1 MAKRNYLV
9 EGLSGAGKSSV
20 YEELIGRGYKAI
32 STDRAW
38 KRSDPDAGLPGG
50 RAQYANSMWDEQKAV
65 GELESPEPDVLFVC
79 GSSRN
84 RDRFLPYFTK
94 IFNLRID
101 DDTMR
106 RRLHERT
113 NNDFGKQPEEL
124 ELMLRLNRSDEKPAG
139 AIDVD
144 ATQPLDQVVDEVLRL
159 ANCRTV
165 ASDSTLTPWSKRGS
179 ATGQSFVIS
188 ESALPIVQAAAGRR
202 KRIVRGASDEF
213 WDVLGRE
220 TITRI
225 DYAWSGYVLA
235 TLLPYLDE
243 QGIDLMHSDHDEV
256 ASTISQ
262 TREGSVFVLTSDH
275 RERYLARLDP
285 SAFDGAVLRRYYE
298 QFHETTAEGVDY
310 AMLDGIAFFRDTL
323 APLDSAV
330 VAVFSHRIVPA
341 PAELHAD
348 IYARGAYSTLCEW
361 PLRFEP
367 LIDGVPERGVE
378 VCVALPHPREC
389 VGVVVVVAVA

>member
-1 MAKRNYLV
+1 M

-20 YEELIGRGYKAI
+20 YEELIERGYKAI

-38 KRSDPDAGLPGG
+38 KYHADPDTGPG
-50 RAQYANSMWDEQKAV
+50 RPIHYENSMWDQQKAV
-65 GELESPEPDVLFVC
+65 SELESPEPEVLFVC

-84 RDRFLPYFTK
+84 RDRFLPYFAK
-94 IFNLRID
+94 IFNLCID

-106 RRLHERT
+106 RRLQERT
-113 NNDFGKQPEEL
+113 NNEFGKQPEEV

-144 ATQPLDQVVDEVLRL
+144 ATQPLDQVVDELLRL
-159 ANCRTV
+159 ANCRT
-165 ASDSTLTPWSKRGS
+165 ATDGSTLTPWSKRGS
-179 ATGQSFVIS
+179 ASGQSFVIS
-188 ESALPIVQAAAGRR
+188 ESALPIVQAAASPR
-202 KRIVRGASDEF
+202 KRIVRGTSDEF

-220 TITRI
+220 TITRFE
-225 DYAWSGYVLA
+225 YAWSGDVLA

-262 TREGSVFVLTSDH
+262 TRGGSVFVLTSDH

-285 SAFDGAVLRRYYE
+285 IEFDGAALRRYYE
-298 QFHETTAEGVDY
+298 EFTETAAEGVEY

-323 APLDSAV
+323 APLESAI
-330 VAVFSHRIVPA
+330 VAVFI
-341 PAELHAD
+341 
-348 IYARGAYSTLCEW
+348 IG
-361 PLRFEP
+361 
-367 LIDGVPERGVE
+367 
-378 VCVALPHPREC
+378 
-389 VGVVVVVAVA
+389 

>member
-38 KRSDPDAGLPGG
+38 KVHADPDTGLPG
-50 RAQYANSMWDEQKAV
+50 RPIRHDNSMWDQQKAV
-65 GELESPEPDVLFVC
+65 GELESPEPEVLFVC

-106 RRLHERT
+106 RRLRERT

-124 ELMLRLNRSDEKPAG
+124 ELMLRLNRNDEKPAG

-144 ATQPLDQVVDEVLRL
+144 ATQPLDQVVDELLRF
-159 ANCRTV
+159 ANCTTV
-165 ASDSTLTPWSKRGS
+165 ASDSTQTPWSKRGS
-179 ATGQSFVIS
+179 AIGQSFVIS
-188 ESALPIVQAAAGRR
+188 ESALPMVQAAAEPRR
-202 KRIVRGASDEF
+202 RIVPGTSDEF

-225 DYAWSGYVLA
+225 EYAWSGYVLA

-243 QGIDLMHSDHDEV
+243 QGIDLMHSDDDEV
-256 ASTISQ
+256 TSTTSQ
-262 TREGSVFVLTSDH
+262 TGEGSVLVLTSDH

-285 SAFDGAVLRRYYE
+285 SAFDAAVLRRYYE
-298 QFHETTAEGVDY
+298 KFNETEAEGVDY
-310 AMLDGIAFFRDTL
+310 ALLDGVAFFRDTL
-323 APLDSAV
+323 APLDSTI
-330 VAVFSHRIVPA
+330 VAVFVI
-341 PAELHAD
+341 
-348 IYARGAYSTLCEW
+348 G
-361 PLRFEP
+361 
-367 LIDGVPERGVE
+367 
-378 VCVALPHPREC
+378 
-389 VGVVVVVAVA
+389 

>member
-20 YEELIGRGYKAI
+20 YEELIRRGYKAI

-38 KRSDPDAGLPGG
+38 KRLADPDTSLPG
-50 RAQYANSMWDEQKAV
+50 RPIRYSESIWDQQKALS
-65 GELESPEPDVLFVC
+65 ELEDAEPDVLFVC

-84 RDRFLPYFTK
+84 RDRFLPYFTA

-106 RRLHERT
+106 RRLQERT
-113 NNDFGKQPEEL
+113 NNDYGKQPEEL

-144 ATQPLDQVVDEVLRL
+144 ATQPLRQVVDEVLRL
-159 ANCRTV
+159 ADCGTV
-165 ASDSTLTPWSKRGS
+165 NSDARLTPWSKRAS
-179 ATGQSFVIS
+179 AIGQSFVIS
-188 ESALPIVQAAAGRR
+188 ESALPIVQAAASPR
-202 KRIVRGASDEF
+202 KRIRGASDEF

-225 DYAWSGYVLA
+225 EYAWAGSILA

-243 QGIDLMHSDHDEV
+243 QGIDLLHSDHDEV
-256 ASTISQ
+256 ASAISQ
-262 TREGSVFVLTSDH
+262 TREGSVLVLTSDQ
-275 RERYLARLDP
+275 RERYSARLDP
-285 SAFDGAVLRRYYE
+285 SRFDGAVLRRYYE
-298 QFHETTAEGVDY
+298 ELNETAADGVDY

-323 APLDSAV
+323 APLDSAI
-330 VAVFSHRIVPA
+330 VAVCTI
-341 PAELHAD
+341 
-348 IYARGAYSTLCEW
+348 G
-361 PLRFEP
+361 
-367 LIDGVPERGVE
+367 
-378 VCVALPHPREC
+378 
-389 VGVVVVVAVA
+389 

>member
-1 MAKRNYLV
+1 MV

-20 YEELIGRGYKAI
+20 YEELIRRGYKAI

-38 KRSDPDAGLPGG
+38 KYPGGPDTGLPG
-50 RAQYANSMWDEQKAV
+50 RPIHSDNSMWDQQKAV
-65 GELESPEPDVLFVC
+65 SELESPEPEVLFVC

-106 RRLHERT
+106 RRLEERT
-113 NNDFGKQPEEL
+113 NNDFGKQPEEV

-144 ATQPLDQVVDEVLRL
+144 ATQPLDQVVDELLRL
-159 ANCRTV
+159 ANCATV
-165 ASDSTLTPWSKRGS
+165 TSDSTLAPWSKRGS
-179 ATGQSFVIS
+179 AIGQSFVIS
-188 ESALPIVQAAAGRR
+188 ESALPVLQAAAGPR
-202 KRIVRGASDEF
+202 KRIVRGTSAEL

-225 DYAWSGYVLA
+225 EYAWSGYVLA

-243 QGIDLMHSDHDEV
+243 QGIDLTRSDHDEV

-285 SAFDGAVLRRYYE
+285 SAFDGAALRRYYE
-298 QFHETTAEGVDY
+298 EFNETAAEGVDY

-323 APLDSAV
+323 APLDSAI
-330 VAVFSHRIVPA
+330 VAVFI
-341 PAELHAD
+341 
-348 IYARGAYSTLCEW
+348 IG
-361 PLRFEP
+361 
-367 LIDGVPERGVE
+367 
-378 VCVALPHPREC
+378 
-389 VGVVVVVAVA
+389 

>member
-20 YEELIGRGYKAI
+20 YEELIRRGYKAI

-38 KRSDPDAGLPGG
+38 KRQADPETGLPGRPG
-50 RAQYANSMWDEQKAV
+50 HYGNSIWDQRKALS
-65 GELESPEPDVLFVC
+65 ELESPEPEVLFVC

-94 IFNLRID
+94 TFNLRID

-106 RRLHERT
+106 RRLQERT
-113 NNDFGKQPEEL
+113 NNEFGKQPEEV

-159 ANCRTV
+159 AHCTTV
-165 ASDSTLTPWSKRGS
+165 ASDSTLTPWSKRG
-179 ATGQSFVIS
+179 AAIGQSFVIS
-188 ESALPIVQAAAGRR
+188 ESALPIVQAAAGAR
-202 KRIVRGASDEF
+202 KNIVGATSDEF

-220 TITRI
+220 TITRFE
-225 DYAWSGYVLA
+225 YAWSGDVLA

-243 QGIDLMHSDHDEV
+243 QGIDLVHSDHDEV

-262 TREGSVFVLTSDH
+262 TREGPVVVLTSDH

-285 SAFDGAVLRRYYE
+285 SAFDGAELRRYYE
-298 QFHETTAEGVDY
+298 ELNETAADGVEY
-310 AMLDGIAFFRDTL
+310 AMLDGIAFVRDTL
-323 APLDSAV
+323 APLEPAI
-330 VAVFSHRIVPA
+330 VAVIV
-341 PAELHAD
+341 
-348 IYARGAYSTLCEW
+348 IG
-361 PLRFEP
+361 
-367 LIDGVPERGVE
+367 
-378 VCVALPHPREC
+378 
-389 VGVVVVVAVA
+389 

>member
-20 YEELIGRGYKAI
+20 YEELIRRGYKAI

-38 KRSDPDAGLPGG
+38 KYRADPNTGLPG
-50 RAQYANSMWDEQKAV
+50 RPIHHDNSKWDRQKAV
-65 GELESPEPDVLFVC
+65 SELESPEPEVLFVC

-106 RRLHERT
+106 RRLQERT
-113 NNDFGKQPEEL
+113 NNEYGKQPEEV
-124 ELMLRLNRSDEKPAG
+124 ERMVRLNRSDEKPAG

-144 ATQPLDQVVDEVLRL
+144 ATQPLDQVVDELLRL
-159 ANCRTV
+159 ANCETMT
-165 ASDSTLTPWSKRGS
+165 SDSKPTPWSKRAS
-179 ATGQSFVIS
+179 AIGKSFLIS
-188 ESALPIVQAAAGRR
+188 ESALPIVQAAASPR
-202 KRIVRGASDEF
+202 KRIFRGTSDEF

-225 DYAWSGYVLA
+225 EYSWSGYVLA

-243 QGIDLMHSDHDEV
+243 QGIDLIHSVHDEV

-262 TREGSVFVLTSDH
+262 TREGSVSVLTSDH
-275 RERYLARLDP
+275 RERYVARLDP

-298 QFHETTAEGVDY
+298 EFNETAAEGVDY

-323 APLDSAV
+323 APLESA
-330 VAVFSHRIVPA
+330 I
-341 PAELHAD
+341 
-348 IYARGAYSTLCEW
+348 
-361 PLRFEP
+361 
-367 LIDGVPERGVE
+367 
-378 VCVALPHPREC
+378 VALLII
-389 VGVVVVVAVA
+389 G

>member
-9 EGLSGAGKSSV
+9 EGLSGVGKSSV
-20 YEELIGRGYKAI
+20 YDELIRRGYKAI

-38 KRSDPDAGLPGG
+38 KD
-50 RAQYANSMWDEQKAV
+50 RADSVWDERKAV
-65 GELESPEPDVLFVC
+65 SELESPEPEVLFVC

-84 RDRFLPYFTK
+84 RDRFLSYFTK

-106 RRLHERT
+106 RRLQERT

-144 ATQPLDQVVDEVLRL
+144 ATQPLDRVVDELLRL

-179 ATGQSFVIS
+179 AIGQSFVIF
-188 ESALPIVQAAAGRR
+188 ESALP
-202 KRIVRGASDEF
+202 EF

-220 TITRI
+220 TVTRFE
-225 DYAWSGYVLA
+225 YAWSGYVLA

-243 QGIDLMHSDHDEV
+243 QGIDLMHSDHAEV
-256 ASTISQ
+256 ASIISQ

-285 SAFDGAVLRRYYE
+285 SAFDGSVLRRYYE
-298 QFHETTAEGVDY
+298 EFNETAAEGVGY
-310 AMLDGIAFFRDTL
+310 AMLDGIAFLRDTL
-323 APLDSAV
+323 APLESAV
-330 VAVFSHRIVPA
+330 VAV
-341 PAELHAD
+341 
-348 IYARGAYSTLCEW
+348 
-361 PLRFEP
+361 
-367 LIDGVPERGVE
+367 LIIG
-378 VCVALPHPREC
+378 
-389 VGVVVVVAVA
+389 